1 MHFKLSKS
9 AKNFFSNI
17 INLEGSHA
25 AEDKNKFMQF
35 DVYYCCALIGMAAV
49 QLDEET
55 SDLVDMV
62 EKYPKQYAQSKA
74 YIAGLLIATE
84 AKRLGLDTQS
94 SKLEDIM
101 IQYLS
106 NDDTMLSEDGIKTL
120 NAYALKGYN
129 LLHEF
134 PLEEKPTSREE
145 FIEAFNVAIN
155 KYSKQFGE
163 NK

>member
-9 AKNFFSNI
+9 AKKFFSNI

-25 AEDKNKFMQF
+25 AEDKNKFLQF
-35 DVYYCCALIGMAAV
+35 DVYYCCALIGMAAL

-55 SDLVDMV
+55 SDLSDMV
-62 EKYPKQYAQSKA
+62 EKYPKPYVPYAA
-74 YIAGLLIATE
+74 YIAGLVVATE
-84 AKRLGLDTQS
+84 AKRLGIDPSS

-106 NDDTMLSEDGIKTL
+106 NDDTMLSEEGIKTL

-129 LLHEF
+129 MIHEF

-145 FIEAFNVAIN
+145 FLEAFYKVMGV
-155 KYSKQFGE
+155 YV
-163 NK
+163 

>member
-84 AKRLGLDTQS
+84 AKRLGIDTQS

>member
-1 MHFKLSKS
+1 MRFKLSKS

-35 DVYYCCALIGMAAV
+35 DVYYCCALIGMAAL
-49 QLDEET
+49 QLDQET

-62 EKYPKQYAQSKA
+62 EKYPKQYDQSKA

-84 AKRLGLDTQS
+84 SKRLGIDTQS
-94 SKLEDIM
+94 PKLEDII

-129 LLHEF
+129 LIHEF

-155 KYSKQFGE
+155 KYSK
-163 NK
+163 